1 MTKEQKERMKE
12 LSKILEYTYC
22 GTEEWTKAYNEYFEL
37 SAIEQEEY
45 RERELP
51 EITKYFEEYIKG
63 KSWEELD
70 RDRWDWYSDWHKD
83 VFGFRPRQTNEL
95 GARY

>member
-1 MTKEQKERMKE
+1 MTKEQKARMEE
-12 LSKILEYTYC
+12 LSKILEYASC
-22 GTEEWTKAYNEYFEL
+22 GTEEWAKAYDEYFEL

-83 VFGFRPRQTNEL
+83 VFGFRPRQTNAI
-95 GARY
+95 GVRY

>member
-45 RERELP
+45 RAA
-51 EITKYFEEYIKG
+51 
-63 KSWEELD
+63 
-70 RDRWDWYSDWHKD
+70 
-83 VFGFRPRQTNEL
+83 NEKKAADAIASAIIEASFKL
-95 GARY
+95 I